1 MFNIHDIFSAMAPLY
16 FVSKVLGLAPY
27 SYVQT
32 QSGSHAVKP
41 SSVYSVL
48 WTLLVTALMFVLFL
62 HISFFKFIRLSSSY
76 SASYLIVF
84 GLQKITLLLSCF
96 VFLLSG
102 VTTNKIKIRKV
113 IEMLSATDEMLRR
126 NKRLNIYKKEFCTLL
141 AHILLVISVQIC
153 MFYYYVAQDT
163 GFRNILFCVYYM
175 LTLLIN
181 SVGLINF
188 VFLQRILK
196 LGFKITGEELK
207 MLETNPVRSA
217 TIFIFTNTLSDHSR
231 RNQQLCSVFAL
242 RSLHFKLYELG
253 RTVNSS
259 YGLPM
264 LIETVH
270 NFLSA
275 VSLVDITIH
284 KLDRKEYV
292 ITSVLYYVC
301 WLTYYATKTSV
312 LMLTSHMTCYESRK
326 LIAILYKLLLR
337 PDLPPCCERQIRL
350 FVMQVINNEVRF
362 TADGIF
368 PLDLPTLHSIVSATT
383 MYIIVLQ
390 QLKQS

>member
-41 SSVYSVL
+41 SSMSSVL

-102 VTTNKIKIRKV
+102 VTTNKIKIRKI
-113 IEMLSATDEMLRR
+113 IEMLSAIDEMLRR

-141 AHILLVISVQIC
+141 VHILLVISVQMC
-153 MFYYYVAQDT
+153 MCYYYVAKDT
-163 GFRNILFCVYYM
+163 GFRNILFCVYYV

-196 LGFKITGEELK
+196 LGFKITGEELN
-207 MLETNPVRSA
+207 MLETNPVRTA
-217 TIFIFTNTLSDHSR
+217 TFFIFTNTLSDNSR
-231 RNQQLCSVFAL
+231 CDQQLCSVFAL

-275 VSLVDITIH
+275 VSLVHITIFI
-284 KLDRKEYV
+284 LDREEYV

>member
-1 MFNIHDIFSAMAPLY
+1 MFDIHDIFSAMAPLC

-27 SYVQT
+27 SYTQT
-32 QSGSHAVKP
+32 RSASHAFKP

-48 WTLLVTALMFVLFL
+48 WTLLVTALMLLLFL
-62 HISFFKFIRLSSSY
+62 HISFFKFLRLPPNY

-102 VTTNKIKIRKV
+102 MTTNKSKIRK
-113 IEMLSATDEMLRR
+113 IMEILSAIDEMLIR
-126 NKRLNIYKKEFCTLL
+126 NKRVRVYKKEFFTLL
-141 AHILLVISVQIC
+141 GHILLVISVQMC
-153 MFYYYVAQDT
+153 MFCYYVTQDT
-163 GFRNILFCVYYM
+163 GFRNILFCVYYT

-181 SVGLINF
+181 SVGIINF

-207 MLETNPVRSA
+207 MLETNPVRTA
-217 TIFIFTNTLSDHSR
+217 TFFNFTNSLSDNSR
-231 RNQQLCSVFAL
+231 RDQQLCSIFAV

-275 VSLVDITIH
+275 VSLVHITIYI
-284 KLDRKEYV
+284 LDREEYV
-292 ITSVLYYVC
+292 FTSVLYYVC

-312 LMLTSHMTCYESRK
+312 LMLTSHLTCCESRK
-326 LIAILYKLLLR
+326 LLAISYKLLLR
-337 PDLPPCCERQIRL
+337 PDLQPCCERQIRL
-350 FVMQVINNEVRF
+350 FVMQVINNGVQF

-390 QLKQS
+390 QLKKG